1 MLRKVA
7 GKPWV
12 RFHALP
18 DSVRYAKT
26 DTERGEIRRRATI
39 LADETVGREADCWL
53 VQCRIEGYSKS
64 YQKPLEINTEP
75 QLRYRDDDDD
85 FHWVASVSRVFWQ
98 EEVFNDLLKD
108 VADEATGPTLWC
120 NRETGKVFAPY
131 DGGFDIFPTSTAEVA
146 ELKER
151 HKAWL
156 SSEPSGL

>member
-1 MLRKVA
+1 
-7 GKPWV
+7 
-12 RFHALP
+12 
-18 DSVRYAKT
+18 
-26 DTERGEIRRRATI
+26 
-39 LADETVGREADCWL
+39 
-53 VQCRIEGYSKS
+53 
-64 YQKPLEINTEP
+64 
-75 QLRYRDDDDD
+75 
-85 FHWVASVSRVFWQ
+85 VSRVFWQ